1 MHVKARVMGMESRE
15 FPNNLC
21 SENILT
27 QTREVH
33 EITQYIPTDN
43 TSDIP
48 GKVWDIVLR

>member
-1 MHVKARVMGMESRE
+1 MGMESRE

-43 TSDIP
+43 TTSDIP
-48 GKVWDIVLR
+48 GKVSDIVLR